1 MRLAIYD
8 TFATAPSG
16 AILHFEVFAPFTA
29 LQTVVEPLVALHV
42 GGSDPELEMLR
53 CGELQLDVSLDDTPI
68 VQEIARD
75 GIAIREI
82 GFRQR
87 KAAA

>member
-1 MRLAIYD
+1 
-8 TFATAPSG
+8 
-16 AILHFEVFAPFTA
+16 
-29 LQTVVEPLVALHV
+29 
-42 GGSDPELEMLR
+42 MLR